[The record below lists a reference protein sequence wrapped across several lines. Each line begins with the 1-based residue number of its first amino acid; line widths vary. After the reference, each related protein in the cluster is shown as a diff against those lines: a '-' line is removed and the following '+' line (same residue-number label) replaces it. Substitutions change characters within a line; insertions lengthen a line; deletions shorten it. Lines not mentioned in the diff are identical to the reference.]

1 MRLADSEKSLIR
13 YGLEKVNTVAQQF
26 DEISDRHAEFIAA
39 QHIFFVGTA
48 ARDGRVNVSPK
59 GQDSLRVLGPNRIVW
74 LSGTGSGNETAAH
87 LRDTNRMTIMFCS
100 FERQPLVLRLYGTAT
115 EVQPDQP
122 EWDELAGL
130 FPPMLGAR
138 QVYDMAVEL
147 VQTSCG
153 YGVPFLE
160 FVEDWSL
167 MAQWAEKK
175 GPDGLEA
182 YHRDKNRVS
191 IDGFPTGLRVP
202 TSEPPA

>member
-1 MRLADSEKSLIR
+1 M
-13 YGLEKVNTVAQQF
+13 AQQF
-26 DEISDRHAEFIAA
+26 DQITDRQVEFITA
-39 QHIFFVGTA
+39 QHIFFVATA

-59 GQDSLRVLGPNRIVW
+59 GLDSLQVLGPNRVVW
-74 LSGTGSGNETAAH
+74 LNGTGSGNETAAH
-87 LRDTNRMTIMFCS
+87 LRDVNRMTIMFCS
-100 FERQPLVLRLYGTAT
+100 FERQPLILRLYGTAT

-138 QVYDMAVEL
+138 QVYDMRVEL

-160 FVEDWSL
+160 FVEDRSL
-167 MAQWAEKK
+167 MAQWADKK

-182 YHRDKNRVS
+182 YHRDKNLVS

-202 TSEPPA
+202 RSEQPA